1 MRHRIFL
8 LSPASL
14 GGKRASLLLDDGSE
28 LPLARAL
35 RSGEGVPLA
44 EVFAFASA
52 LYFRGKR
59 AYARAFASPP
69 EGMAGAWVITTD
81 RGLVPAE
88 TRVRVEALREMAR
101 GTIDPQDPGYAE
113 PLVATAREV
122 LSGSSAL
129 EAVLLGSIA
138 TDKYLAPLL
147 RAFGPRLRFPAAF
160 VGRGDMSRG
169 GLLLRCA
176 EEGREL
182 EYVVARDAERTGE
195 RPPRLDP
202 RPGRAGAGA
211 GEEDG

>member
-14 GGKRASLLLDDGSE
+14 AGKRAGLLLDDGSE

-35 RSGEGVPLA
+35 RSGDGVPLA

-59 AYARAFASPP
+59 AYARTFASPP
-69 EGMAGAWVITTD
+69 EGKAGVWVITTD

-88 TRVRVEALREMAR
+88 TPVGVQILREMAR
-101 GTIDPQDPGYAE
+101 GTIDPEDPRYAE

-147 RAFGPRLRFPAAF
+147 PVFGPRLRFPAAF

-169 GLLLRCA
+169 GLLLRCV
-176 EEGREL
+176 EEDREL
-182 EYVVARDAERTGE
+182 EYVVARGAERTGE
-195 RPPRLDP
+195 RPPRLDSRVG
-202 RPGRAGAGA
+202 RPGGA
-211 GEEDG
+211 GEEEG